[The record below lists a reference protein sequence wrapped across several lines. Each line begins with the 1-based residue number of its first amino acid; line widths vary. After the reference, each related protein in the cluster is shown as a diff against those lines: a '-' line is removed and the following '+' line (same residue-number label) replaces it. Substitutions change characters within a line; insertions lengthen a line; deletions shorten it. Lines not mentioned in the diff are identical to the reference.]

1 MKRRFRFS
9 TYHTETKVSNFLT
22 TMGLALVPGWNIVQL
37 SLAEFTRRA
46 YRSLYLETLRIQ
58 VHASCRL
65 RKIYFSDHL
74 YDDHDLPNDYKLC
87 LTGIT
92 RWSIIAPCT
101 HTLIDTIHI
110 CKIIKPLAKLS
121 FDPCNL
127 PTFLL
132 CSNHD
137 FYHVTK
143 HIDVMAMTI
152 LILSYPT

>member
-1 MKRRFRFS
+1 MAIILHKVILKIGVPKIMCIVGKVLDDEGMKRRFRFS
-9 TYHTETKVSNFLT
+9 TYHTETKVSTFLT

-65 RKIYFSDHL
+65 RKIYFSDNL

-92 RWSIIAPCT
+92 R
-101 HTLIDTIHI
+101 
-110 CKIIKPLAKLS
+110 
-121 FDPCNL
+121 
-127 PTFLL
+127 
-132 CSNHD
+132 
-137 FYHVTK
+137 
-143 HIDVMAMTI
+143 
-152 LILSYPT
+152 